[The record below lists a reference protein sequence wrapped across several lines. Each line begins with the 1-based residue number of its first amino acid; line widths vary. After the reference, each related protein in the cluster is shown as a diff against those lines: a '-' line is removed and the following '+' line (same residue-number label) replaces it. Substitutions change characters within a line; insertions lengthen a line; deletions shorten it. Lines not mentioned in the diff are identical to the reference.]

1 MSLFINNKVEKTFFE
16 LSGVRRRWI
25 LVLFLA
31 GFLTLI
37 VRALYLQGLNKG
49 FLQEK
54 ATATSNRIISLA
66 ADRGK
71 ITDRNGNILALSTPV
86 FSVNA
91 NPKIAKVKMTKEQR
105 IQLETIL
112 KLSSNEIDDK
122 IFNST
127 KENVYLKRRVP
138 PSDAD
143 QIKALKIP
151 GIGFEND
158 FQRFY
163 PAGEVTAN
171 LVGFTSME
179 NVGVEGIEKAQNRSL
194 SGIAGRR
201 KVLKDKLG
209 RFVDD
214 IDDIKLPQ
222 EGNDITLSIDRRI
235 QYLTYTELAKSIEDH
250 KAQAGS
256 AVVID
261 AKTGEILALANLPT
275 YNPNNLN
282 AGNGP
287 TRNRAVTD
295 VFEPGSTMKPFVVSA
310 ALDSGLVRPTQ
321 NIDISAGFMKIG
333 SFTIHDAHAEP
344 GRLSMTV
351 SEVIAKSSNVGA
363 ARIGLMQEPRNLW
376 GTLNK
381 VGFGMRTNI
390 GFPGEV
396 GGVLKNYKNWGIVGQ
411 ATLSYGYGGVN
422 LTLLQLAQSYTVFA
436 NDGELKPITLYKR
449 NEAVMG
455 TKVFKKE
462 TVKTMVEMMESVIE
476 DGTGSNAKVKGYRVA
491 GKTGTAEK
499 LNNGKYEKNKNI
511 GSFVGLIPATNPR
524 IIMAIM
530 IDEPTV
536 GSHFGG
542 AVAAPVFSNVMT
554 GVMKILNVP
563 QDNKLTNTTPQLEK
577 AEPKDTI

>member
-37 VRALYLQGLNKG
+37 LRALYLQGLNKG

-171 LVGFTSME
+171 LVGFASME

-235 QYLTYTELAKSIEDH
+235 QYLTYRELAKSIEDH

-256 AVVID
+256 AVVVD

>member
-1 MSLFINNKVEKTFFE
+1 VEKTFFE

-25 LVLFLA
+25 LILFLL
-31 GFLTLI
+31 GFFTLI

-235 QYLTYTELAKSIEDH
+235 QYLTYRELAKSIEDH

>member
-1 MSLFINNKVEKTFFE
+1 MSLFINNKVEKTFFR
-16 LSGVRRRWI
+16 LSGVRRRRI
-25 LVLFLA
+25 LILFLL
-31 GFLTLI
+31 GFLILI
-37 VRALYLQGLNKG
+37 IRALYLQGLNKA

-54 ATATSNRIISLA
+54 ATATSNRILSLA

-71 ITDRNGNILALSTPV
+71 ITDRHGNILALSTPI

-91 NPKIAKVKMTKEQR
+91 NPKIVKVKMTKEQR
-105 IQLETIL
+105 TQLESIL

-127 KENVYLKRRVP
+127 KENIYLKRRVP
-138 PSDAD
+138 PSDKD
-143 QIKALKIP
+143 QLEALKIP
-151 GIGFEND
+151 GISFEND

-163 PAGEVTAN
+163 PAAEVTAN
-171 LVGFTSME
+171 LVGCTSME
-179 NVGVEGIEKAQNRSL
+179 NVGVEGIEKAQNKLL
-194 SGIAGRR
+194 SGVAGRR

-222 EGNDITLSIDRRI
+222 DGNDITLSIDRRI
-235 QYLTYTELAKSIEDH
+235 QYLTFRELAKSIEQH
-250 KAQAGS
+250 KALAGS
-256 AVVID
+256 AIVID

-295 VFEPGSTMKPFVVSA
+295 VFEPGSTMKPFVVAA

-363 ARIGLMQEPRNLW
+363 ARIGLMQDPKNLW

-381 VGFGMRTNI
+381 VGFGMRTNV

-396 GGVLKNYKNWGIVGQ
+396 GGILRNYKNWGMVGQ
-411 ATLSYGYGGVN
+411 ASVSYGYGGIN
-422 LTLLQLAQSYTVFA
+422 LTLLQLAQSYTVYA

-449 NEAVMG
+449 NEPALG

-462 TVKTMVEMMESVIE
+462 TVKTMVEMMEGAIE
-476 DGTGSNAKVKGYRVA
+476 DGTGGKAKVKGYRVA

-499 LNNGKYEKNKNI
+499 LMNGKYEKNKNI

-542 AVAAPVFSNVMT
+542 VVAAPVFSNVMT
-554 GVMKILNVP
+554 EVMKILNIPRDDKLPYAVP
-563 QDNKLTNTTPQLEK
+563 QLDK
-577 AEPKDTI
+577 AESKETI

>member
-25 LVLFLA
+25 LILFLL
-31 GFLTLI
+31 GFFTLI

-235 QYLTYTELAKSIEDH
+235 QYLTYRELAKSIEDH

>member
-25 LVLFLA
+25 LILFLL
-31 GFLTLI
+31 GFFTLI

-235 QYLTYTELAKSIEDH
+235 QYLTYRELAKSIEDH

-310 ALDSGLVRPTQ
+310 ALDSGLVRSTQ

>member
-1 MSLFINNKVEKTFFE
+1 
-16 LSGVRRRWI
+16 
-25 LVLFLA
+25 
-31 GFLTLI
+31 
-37 VRALYLQGLNKG
+37 
-49 FLQEK
+49 
-54 ATATSNRIISLA
+54 
-66 ADRGK
+66 
-71 ITDRNGNILALSTPV
+71 
-86 FSVNA
+86 
-91 NPKIAKVKMTKEQR
+91 
-105 IQLETIL
+105 LETIL
-112 KLSSNEIDDK
+112 KLSSNEVDDK

-138 PSDAD
+138 PGDAD
-143 QIKALKIP
+143 QLKALKIP
-151 GIGFEND
+151 GISFEND

-163 PAGEVTAN
+163 PAAEVTAN
-171 LVGFTSME
+171 LVGLTSME

-222 EGNDITLSIDRRI
+222 EGNDVTLSIDRRI
-235 QYLTYTELAKSIEDH
+235 QYLTYRELAKSIEEH

-275 YNPNNLN
+275 YNPNNPN

-310 ALDSGLVRPTQ
+310 ALDSGLVRSTQ
-321 NIDISAGFMKIG
+321 NIDTSAGFMKIG

-363 ARIGLMQEPRNLW
+363 ARIGLMQDPKNLW

-381 VGFGMRTNI
+381 VGFGMRTNV

-396 GGVLKNYKNWGIVGQ
+396 GGVLRNYKNWGMVGQ
-411 ATLSYGYGGVN
+411 ATVSYGYGGIN

-449 NEAVMG
+449 NEPVMG

-462 TVKTMVEMMESVIE
+462 TVKTMVEMMEGVIE
-476 DGTGSNAKVKGYRVA
+476 DGTGGNAKVKGYRVA

-499 LNNGKYEKNKNI
+499 LMNGKYEKNKNI

-530 IDEPTV
+530 VDEPTV
-536 GSHFGG
+536 GSRFGG

-554 GVMKILNVP
+554 DVMKILNIPRDDKLPNTVP
-563 QDNKLTNTTPQLEK
+563 QLDK
-577 AEPKDTI
+577 AEPKETI

>member
-1 MSLFINNKVEKTFFE
+1 LSLFINNKVEKTFFE

-171 LVGFTSME
+171 LVGFISME

-235 QYLTYTELAKSIEDH
+235 QYLTYRELAKSIEDH

-310 ALDSGLVRPTQ
+310 ALDSGLVRSTQ

>member
-235 QYLTYTELAKSIEDH
+235 QYLTYRELAKSIEDH

>member
-1 MSLFINNKVEKTFFE
+1 LSLFINNKVEKTFFE

-25 LVLFLA
+25 LILFLV
-31 GFLTLI
+31 GFLILI
-37 VRALYLQGLNKG
+37 VRALYLQGLNKN

-54 ATATSNRIISLA
+54 ATATSNRILSLVA
-66 ADRGK
+66 VRGK
-71 ITDRNGNILALSTPV
+71 ITDRHGNILALSTPV

-91 NPKIAKVKMTKEQR
+91 NPKIAKLKMTKEQR
-105 IQLETIL
+105 TQLEMIL
-112 KLSSNEIDDK
+112 KLSVNELDDK

-143 QIKALKIP
+143 QLKALKIP
-151 GIGFEND
+151 GISFEND

-163 PAGEVTAN
+163 PAAEVTAN
-171 LVGFTSME
+171 LVGCTSME

-194 SGIAGRR
+194 SGVAGRR

-222 EGNDITLSIDRRI
+222 EGNDVILSIDRRI
-235 QYLTYTELAKSIEDH
+235 QYLTYRELAKSIEEH

-287 TRNRAVTD
+287 TRNRAMTD

-321 NIDISAGFMKIG
+321 NIDTSAGFMKIG

-344 GRLSMTV
+344 GRVSMTV

-363 ARIGLMQEPRNLW
+363 ARIGLMQDPKNLW

-381 VGFGMRTNI
+381 VGFGMRTNV

-396 GGVLKNYKNWGIVGQ
+396 GGTLRNYKNWGMVEQ
-411 ATLSYGYGGVN
+411 ATVSYGYGGIN

-449 NEAVMG
+449 NEPVMG

-462 TVKTMVEMMESVIE
+462 TVKTMIEMMEGVIE
-476 DGTGSNAKVKGYRVA
+476 DGTGGNAKVKGYRVA

-499 LNNGKYEKNKNI
+499 LMNGKYEKNKNI

-554 GVMKILNVP
+554 GVMKILNIP
-563 QDNKLTNTTPQLEK
+563 RDDKLPNAVPQLEK
-577 AEPKDTI
+577 VEPKETI

>member
-25 LVLFLA
+25 LILFLA

-37 VRALYLQGLNKG
+37 VRALYLQGLNKN

-54 ATATSNRIISLA
+54 ATATSNRILSLA

-71 ITDRNGNILALSTPV
+71 ITDRHGNILALSTPV

-105 IQLETIL
+105 TQLEAIL
-112 KLSSNEIDDK
+112 NLTSAEVDDK

-127 KENVYLKRRVP
+127 RENVYLKRRVP
-138 PSDAD
+138 PNDAD
-143 QIKALKIP
+143 QLKGLKIP
-151 GIGFEND
+151 GISFEND

-179 NVGVEGIEKAQNRSL
+179 NVGMEGIEKAQNRSL
-194 SGIAGRR
+194 SGVAGRR

-222 EGNDITLSIDRRI
+222 EGNDVTLSIDRRI
-235 QYLTYTELAKSIEDH
+235 QYLTYRELAKSIEEH
-250 KAQAGS
+250 KALAGS

-282 AGNGP
+282 AGSGP

-321 NIDISAGFMKIG
+321 NIDTSAGFMKIG

-363 ARIGLMQEPRNLW
+363 ARIGLMQDPKNLW

-381 VGFGMRTNI
+381 VGFGMRTNV

-396 GGVLKNYKNWGIVGQ
+396 GGVLRNYKNWGIVGQ
-411 ATLSYGYGGVN
+411 ATVSYGYGGIN

-449 NEAVMG
+449 NEPVMG
-455 TKVFKKE
+455 TKVFKRE
-462 TVKTMVEMMESVIE
+462 TVKTMVEMMEGVIE
-476 DGTGSNAKVKGYRVA
+476 DGTGGNAKVKGYRVA

-499 LNNGKYEKNKNI
+499 ITNGKYEKNKNI

-524 IIMAIM
+524 IIMEIGRAH
-530 IDEPTV
+530 V
-536 GSHFGG
+536 
-542 AVAAPVFSNVMT
+542 
-554 GVMKILNVP
+554 
-563 QDNKLTNTTPQLEK
+563 
-577 AEPKDTI
+577 

>member
-25 LVLFLA
+25 LILFLL
-31 GFLTLI
+31 GFFTLI
-37 VRALYLQGLNKG
+37 VRALYLQSLNKN

-54 ATATSNRIISLA
+54 ATATSNRILSLA

-71 ITDRNGNILALSTPV
+71 ITDRHGNILALSTPV

-105 IQLETIL
+105 TQLETIL
-112 KLSSNEIDDK
+112 KLSSNEVDDK

-138 PSDAD
+138 PGDTD
-143 QIKALKIP
+143 QLKALRIP
-151 GIGFEND
+151 GISFEND

-209 RFVDD
+209 RSVDD

-222 EGNDITLSIDRRI
+222 DGNDITLSIDRRI
-235 QYLTYTELAKSIEDH
+235 QYLTYRELAKSIEEH

-363 ARIGLMQEPRNLW
+363 ARIGLMQDPRNLW

-381 VGFGMRTNI
+381 VGFGMRTNV

-396 GGVLKNYKNWGIVGQ
+396 GGVLRNYKNWGVVGQ
-411 ATLSYGYGGVN
+411 ATVSYGYGGIN

-449 NEAVMG
+449 NEPVMG

-462 TVKTMVEMMESVIE
+462 TVKTMVEMMEGVIE
-476 DGTGSNAKVKGYRVA
+476 DGTGGNAKVKGYRVA

-511 GSFVGLIPATNPR
+511 GSFVGLIPETNPR

-554 GVMKILNVP
+554 DVMKILNIP
-563 QDNKLTNTTPQLEK
+563 RDDKQTNALPQLEK
-577 AEPKDTI
+577 AEPKETI

>member
-1 MSLFINNKVEKTFFE
+1 MNNKVEKTFFE

-25 LVLFLA
+25 LVLFLL

-37 VRALYLQGLNKG
+37 LRAFYLQSVNKN

-54 ATATSNRIISLA
+54 ATATSNRVISLL

-71 ITDRNGNILALSTPV
+71 ITDRYGNILARSTPV

-91 NPKIAKVKMTKEQR
+91 NPKITKVKMNKDQR
-105 IQLETIL
+105 VQLESIL
-112 KLSSNEIDDK
+112 KLSSTEIDKK
-122 IFNST
+122 IFNSQ
-127 KENVYLKRRVP
+127 KDNVYLKRRVP

-143 QIKALKIP
+143 QLKALKIP
-151 GIGFEND
+151 GITFEND

-163 PAGEVTAN
+163 PAAEVAAN
-171 LVGFTSME
+171 LVGCTNME
-179 NVGVEGIEKAQNRSL
+179 NVGQEGIELAQNKSL
-194 SGIAGRR
+194 SGVAGRR

-209 RFVDD
+209 RTVDD

-235 QYLTYTELAKSIEDH
+235 QYLTYRELAKSIEEH

-256 AVVID
+256 AVVIN

-282 AGNGP
+282 AGYGP

-310 ALDSGLVRPTQ
+310 ALDSGIIRPNQ
-321 NIDISAGFMKIG
+321 VIDTSAGFMKIG
-333 SFTIHDAHAEP
+333 AFVIHDLHAEP
-344 GRLSMTV
+344 GKLSMTV

-363 ARIGLMQEPRNLW
+363 ARIGLMQDPKSLW

-381 VGFGMRTNI
+381 VGFGMRTNV

-396 GGVLKNYKNWGIVGQ
+396 GGVLRNYKNWGMIGQ
-411 ATLSYGYGGVN
+411 ATVSYGYGGIN

-449 NEAVMG
+449 NEPVIG

-462 TVKTMVEMMESVIE
+462 TVRTMVEMMEGVIE
-476 DGTGSNAKVKGYRVA
+476 EGTGGNAKVKGYRVA

-499 LNNGKYEKNKNI
+499 SNNGKYEKNKNI

-524 IIMAIM
+524 IIMAVM
-530 IDEPTV
+530 IDEPSV
-536 GSHFGG
+536 GSHFGN

-554 GVMKILNVP
+554 DVMKILNVP
-563 QDNKLTNTTPQLEK
+563 QDDKLQNKILQQEK
-577 AEPKDTI
+577 AEPKETI

>member
-235 QYLTYTELAKSIEDH
+235 QYLTYRELAKSIEDH

-310 ALDSGLVRPTQ
+310 ALDSGLVRSTQ

-396 GGVLKNYKNWGIVGQ
+396 GGVLKNYKKWGIVGQ

>member
-16 LSGVRRRWI
+16 LSGIRRRWI
-25 LVLFLA
+25 LVLFLL

-37 VRALYLQGLNKG
+37 IRALYLQSVNKI

-54 ATATSNRIISLA
+54 ATATSNRVISLS

-71 ITDRNGNILALSTPV
+71 ITDRHGNILALSTPV

-91 NPKIAKVKMTKEQR
+91 NPKITKVKMSKEQR
-105 IQLETIL
+105 AQLESIL
-112 KLSSNEIDDK
+112 KISSAEVDDK
-122 IFNST
+122 IFNSP
-127 KENVYLKRRVP
+127 KDNVYLKRHVP
-138 PSDAD
+138 PSDAE
-143 QIKALKIP
+143 QLKVLKIP
-151 GIGFEND
+151 GISFEND

-163 PAGEVTAN
+163 PGGEVSAN
-171 LVGFTSME
+171 LVGFTNME
-179 NVGVEGIEKAQNRSL
+179 NVGAEGIEKAQNSSL
-194 SGIAGRR
+194 SGVAGRR

-222 EGNDITLSIDRRI
+222 EGNDIRLSIDQRI
-235 QYLTYTELAKSIEDH
+235 QYLTYRELAKSIEDH

-261 AKTGEILALANLPT
+261 AKTGEILALANLPS

-310 ALDSGLVRPTQ
+310 ALDSGIVRPNQ
-321 NIDISAGFMKIG
+321 PIDISAGFMKIG

-344 GRLSMTV
+344 GRFSMTV

-363 ARIGLMQEPRNLW
+363 ARIGLMQDPKNLW

-381 VGFGMRTNI
+381 VGFGTRTNAGI
-390 GFPGEV
+390 PAEV
-396 GGVLKNYKNWGIVGQ
+396 SGALRNYKNWGVVGQ
-411 ATLSYGYGGVN
+411 ATVSYGYGGIN
-422 LTLLQLAQSYTVFA
+422 MTLLQLAQSYTVFA

-449 NEAVMG
+449 NEPVMG

-462 TVKTMVEMMESVIE
+462 TVKTMVEMMEGVIE
-476 DGTGSNAKVKGYRVA
+476 DGTGGNAKVKGYRVA

-499 LNNGKYEKNKNI
+499 IINGKYEKNKNI

-524 IIMAIM
+524 IIMAVM
-530 IDEPTV
+530 IDEPSV

-542 AVAAPVFSNVMT
+542 VVAAPVFSNVMA
-554 GVMKILNVP
+554 GAMKILNIP
-563 QDNKLTNTTPQLEK
+563 QDDKPQNKIPQQEK
-577 AEPKDTI
+577 VEPKETI

>member
-25 LVLFLA
+25 LILLLA

-37 VRALYLQGLNKG
+37 VRALYLQSLNKN

-71 ITDRNGNILALSTPV
+71 ITDRHGNILALSTPV

-91 NPKIAKVKMTKEQR
+91 NPKIAKIKMTKEQR
-105 IQLETIL
+105 AQLESIL

-122 IFNST
+122 IFSSS

-138 PSDAD
+138 PSEAD
-143 QIKALKIP
+143 QLKALKIP
-151 GIGFEND
+151 GISFEND

-171 LVGFTSME
+171 LVGFTSMD
-179 NVGVEGIEKAQNRSL
+179 NVGTDGIEKTQNKSL
-194 SGIAGRR
+194 AGVAGRR

-235 QYLTYTELAKSIEDH
+235 QYLTYRELAKSIEEH

-275 YNPNNLN
+275 FNPNNLN
-282 AGNGP
+282 VGNGP
-287 TRNRAVTD
+287 TRNRAVSD
-295 VFEPGSTMKPFVVSA
+295 MFEPGSTMKPFVVSA
-310 ALDSGLVRPTQ
+310 ALDAGIVKPDSLIET
-321 NIDISAGFMKIG
+321 SSGFMKIG
-333 SFTIHDAHAEP
+333 SFTIHDAHAEGGKP
-344 GRLSMTV
+344 FMTV
-351 SEVIAKSSNVGA
+351 SEVVAKSSNVGA
-363 ARIGLMQEPRNLW
+363 ARIGLKLEPRTLW
-376 GTLNK
+376 STLNK
-381 VGFGMRTNI
+381 VGFGMRTNAGAPAEI
-390 GFPGEV
+390 N
-396 GGVLKNYKNWGIVGQ
+396 GVLKNYKNWGTVDQ
-411 ATLSYGYGGVN
+411 ASLSYGYGGID

-436 NDGELKPITLYKR
+436 NNGELKPITLYKR
-449 NEAVMG
+449 NEPVMG

-462 TVKTMVEMMESVIE
+462 TVRTMVEMMEGVIE
-476 DGTGSNAKVKGYRVA
+476 DGTGGNAKVKGYRVA

-499 LNNGKYEKNKNI
+499 SINGKYEKNKNI

-554 GVMKILNVP
+554 DVMKILNIP
-563 QDNKLTNTTPQLEK
+563 RDEKLPNATPQIEK
-577 AEPKDTI
+577 LEPKETI

>member
-25 LVLFLA
+25 LILFLV
-31 GFLTLI
+31 GFLILI
-37 VRALYLQGLNKG
+37 VRALYLQGLNKN

-54 ATATSNRIISLA
+54 ATATSNRILSLVA
-66 ADRGK
+66 VRGK
-71 ITDRNGNILALSTPV
+71 ITDRHGNILALSTPV

-91 NPKIAKVKMTKEQR
+91 NPKIAKLKMTKEQR
-105 IQLETIL
+105 TQLEMIL
-112 KLSSNEIDDK
+112 KLSVNELDDK

-143 QIKALKIP
+143 QLKALKIP
-151 GIGFEND
+151 GISFEND

-163 PAGEVTAN
+163 PAAEVTAN
-171 LVGFTSME
+171 LVGCTSME

-194 SGIAGRR
+194 SGVAGRR

-222 EGNDITLSIDRRI
+222 EGNDVILSIDRRI
-235 QYLTYTELAKSIEDH
+235 QYLTYRELAKSIEEH

-287 TRNRAVTD
+287 TRNRAMTD

-321 NIDISAGFMKIG
+321 NIDTSAGFMKIG

-344 GRLSMTV
+344 GRVSMTV

-363 ARIGLMQEPRNLW
+363 ARIGLMQDPKNLW

-381 VGFGMRTNI
+381 VGFGMRTNV

-396 GGVLKNYKNWGIVGQ
+396 GGTLRNYKNWGMVEQ
-411 ATLSYGYGGVN
+411 ATVSYGYGGIN

-449 NEAVMG
+449 NEPVMG

-462 TVKTMVEMMESVIE
+462 TVKTMIEMREGAIE
-476 DGTGSNAKVKGYRVA
+476 DGTGGNAKVKGYRVA

-499 LNNGKYEKNKNI
+499 LMNGKYEKNKNI

-554 GVMKILNVP
+554 GVMKILNIP
-563 QDNKLTNTTPQLEK
+563 RDDKLPNAVPQLEK
-577 AEPKDTI
+577 VEPKETI